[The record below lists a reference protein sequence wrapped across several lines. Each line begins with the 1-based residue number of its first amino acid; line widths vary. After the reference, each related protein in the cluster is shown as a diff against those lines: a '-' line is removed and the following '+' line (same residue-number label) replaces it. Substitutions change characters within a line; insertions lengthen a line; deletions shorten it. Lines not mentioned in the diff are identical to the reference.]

1 MLSKLERW
9 TFVLL
14 PALALFALEAVRPI
28 AISQSPVR
36 LVVIVHPSVKEKS
49 LDIDDLRTV
58 FLRKRM
64 QWSGGAQIVAINQPP
79 SSVARVAFDAAVL
92 NFKPDQV
99 ARYWIDARIRFGT
112 RAPQTISG
120 DGMVLKVIRALA
132 GSIGYVS
139 ADQETTGVHIVAR
152 IEGREVREP

>member
-1 MLSKLERW
+1 
-9 TFVLL
+9 
-14 PALALFALEAVRPI
+14 
-28 AISQSPVR
+28 
-36 LVVIVHPSVKEKS
+36 
-49 LDIDDLRTV
+49 
-58 FLRKRM
+58 
-64 QWSGGAQIVAINQPP
+64 
-79 SSVARVAFDAAVL
+79 VARVAFDAAVL